1 MEKFYFKPVTF
12 KGIENVVR
20 NITTNKVAG
29 GEIPKIFWNNQVL
42 LKKCEKIHNA
52 YINAYIKNAYIILI

>member
-29 GEIPKIFWNNQVL
+29 GEIPQNI
-42 LKKCEKIHNA
+42 LK
-52 YINAYIKNAYIILI
+52 